1 MNEHTNQKKKDA
13 GKVYDTSILILPGE
27 SGLIKLGAILS
38 FTSLVTTR
46 LSARSIEPIQGM
58 RICGCLAC

>member
-1 MNEHTNQKKKDA
+1 M
-13 GKVYDTSILILPGE
+13 VYNIGIRIPPGE
-27 SGLIKLGAILS
+27 SELIKLVVIPS

-58 RICGCLAC
+58 KTCGCSG